1 MRPRSINAKHASAST
16 ALMTAA
22 MLAGTLIAFG
32 AAEAQE
38 RLPYIQPS
46 AATLMAAVQPIDP
59 RQVGLDQA
67 SGRRPQHLEDAT
79 QHSATDNSQL
89 TDITA
94 GRVTGS
100 LIVSANFRDPEAWDG
115 FRQSVS
121 GAATSSCF
129 APDALSH
136 EEFAVQGLLRLPFLV
151 RAASD
156 GTCR

>member
-1 MRPRSINAKHASAST
+1 
-16 ALMTAA
+16 
-22 MLAGTLIAFG
+22 
-32 AAEAQE
+32 
-38 RLPYIQPS
+38 
-46 AATLMAAVQPIDP
+46 
-59 RQVGLDQA
+59 
-67 SGRRPQHLEDAT
+67 
-79 QHSATDNSQL
+79 
-89 TDITA
+89 
-94 GRVTGS
+94 